1 MNKHSRFNR
10 NFIFTSVLVFTLLL
24 YACSSEPIDENTYMK
39 NAKEHY
45 DIDYFL
51 GAIEE
56 YTKALELNP
65 EMIEAYEYRGRS
77 SHVLLRFED
86 AIKDFTKAISMDDK
100 NDLYYELRSTSY
112 LDLSMDFFGGRSENY
127 YELAIADAN
136 KTLELN
142 PNNDEAYYNIGR
154 VYLEMKKYEDAMAK
168 FDKAIAIN
176 PAHGKAIEYK
186 LMTNTLLNPVTDT
199 DTGYEIDYSKLESES
214 DNKSKS
220 NIISSNK

>member
-1 MNKHSRFNR
+1 MNRHSKFNR
-10 NFIFTSVLVFTLLL
+10 NFIFTSVLVFILLL
-24 YACSSEPIDENTYMK
+24 CACSSEPIDENTYMK

-51 GAIEE
+51 GSIEE
-56 YTKALELNP
+56 YTNALELNP
-65 EMIEAYEYRGRS
+65 EIIEAYEYRGRS
-77 SHVLLRFED
+77 SHELLRFED

-112 LDLSMDFFGGRSENY
+112 LGLSMDFFGGRSQEY
-127 YELAIADAN
+127 YALSIDDAN

-154 VYLEMKKYEDAMAK
+154 VYLELKKYDDAMAK
-168 FDKAIAIN
+168 FNKAIELN

-186 LMTNTLLNPVTDT
+186 NITTALLNPVTDT
-199 DTGYEIDYSKLESES
+199 DTGYEIDFSKFDQES

-220 NIISSNK
+220 NIISSNE